1 MPDENEDFELP
12 SESPDRPDR
21 PDAPRAAS
29 SGLERPLTTE
39 AMPHSVTCP
48 FCDSPDTEQFSA
60 FGSALSVSQYYCRAC
75 HTVFEW
81 MKWRKGG

>member
-1 MPDENEDFELP
+1 MPDENEDLEFA
-12 SESPDRPDR
+12 SEGPDS
-21 PDAPRAAS
+21 PDAPRSAS
-29 SGLERPLTTE
+29 SGLDRPLTTE

-60 FGSALSVSQYYCRAC
+60 FGSALSVSQYYCRSC